1 MPKYHTVQQGECF
14 SSLAHKYGFKDYR
27 FIYDH
32 PENAE
37 LKEKRKNPNVLF
49 PDDEVFIP
57 DNELKEVG
65 KETEKKH
72 KFILHQ
78 DKVMFRIVLKDQDDK
93 PFAGHRY
100 KMIIEKAEFEGKTGG
115 DGKIEQKINA
125 NARHGKI
132 ILYPKESGAEE
143 IIAVVPLSFGYL
155 DPVHKTSGVQHRLNN
170 LGFGCGKADGV
181 IGEKTKAALL
191 AFQKKY
197 DLPETGNP
205 CSQTCEKLRQM
216 HDWQ

>member
-1 MPKYHTVQQGECF
+1 MPKYHTVKQGECF

-27 FIYDH
+27 FIYNH

-57 DNELKEVG
+57 DNELKEVN

-72 KFILHQ
+72 KFVLNQ

-100 KMIIEKAEFEGKTGG
+100 KMKIEKAEFEGKTDG
-115 DGKIEQKINA
+115 DGKIEQEINA
-125 NARHGKI
+125 NARHGNI
-132 ILYPKESGAEE
+132 ILYPKDSGAEE
-143 IIAVVPLSFGYL
+143 IIAVVPLSFGHL
-155 DPVHKTSGVQHRLNN
+155 DPVHETSGVQHRLNN

-205 CSQTCEKLRQM
+205 CSQTCEKLRQI